1 MKVMFFITLSLLI
14 GAPCALGRLDRGLSR
29 RRGPVVGILGFFGD
43 VVSSSPKGPIGP
55 QMVGEAGL
63 EPALPF
69 EN

>member
-1 MKVMFFITLSLLI
+1 MVMFFITLSLLI
-14 GAPCALGRLDRGLSR
+14 SAPCALGRSGRGLSR

-43 VVSSSPKGPIGP
+43 VVSSSPKGPKGP